1 MKITNIYLWKYLLKH
16 HLTIQVDEVIHVEV
30 KNKKLS
36 NVRTC
41 INVLFFLSVD
51 DAS

>member
-1 MKITNIYLWKYLLKH
+1 MNVCLWKYLLKH
-16 HLTIQVDEVIHVEV
+16 HLTVQVDDIIHVEV

-41 INVLFFLSVD
+41 INVLFFPSVD